1 MWSWKFNS
9 PVKFSELKRES
20 GEITRLPLKD
30 RKLIIVRFQTTQRAQ
45 ININLM
51 GVYIYIHR
59 YMHPYIYLFHLLLLI
74 LNQQI
79 IFSTQLQEMK
89 YILFLQKREYF
100 CLILSFALRN

>member
-51 GVYIYIHR
+51 GIYICYIYIYIHVCASV
-59 YMHPYIYLFHLLLLI
+59 YLPIPFTFINTKLTNYFFHSI
-74 LNQQI
+74 A
-79 IFSTQLQEMK
+79 
-89 YILFLQKREYF
+89 RD
-100 CLILSFALRN
+100 

>member
-9 PVKFSELKRES
+9 SVKFSELKRES

-51 GVYIYIHR
+51 GVYIH
-59 YMHPYIYLFHLLLLI
+59 YMHPYIYLFHLLLLM
-74 LNQQI
+74 LN
-79 IFSTQLQEMK
+79 
-89 YILFLQKREYF
+89 
-100 CLILSFALRN
+100 

>member
-51 GVYIYIHR
+51 GVYIYIHV
-59 YMHPYIYLFHLLLLI
+59 YASVYLPVPFTFINAKLTNYFFHSI
-74 LNQQI
+74 A
-79 IFSTQLQEMK
+79 
-89 YILFLQKREYF
+89 RD
-100 CLILSFALRN
+100 

>member
-51 GVYIYIHR
+51 GVYIYIYTGICIR
-59 YMHPYIYLFHLLLLI
+59 ISTCSIYF
-74 LNQQI
+74 
-79 IFSTQLQEMK
+79 
-89 YILFLQKREYF
+89 Y
-100 CLILSFALRN
+100 